1 MKMINKERLLETFIN
16 YVKISSKSLNERD
29 IANRIIADL
38 NEFSYDV
45 YEDNAGEKLGSN
57 ANNLYFFLDGETN
70 AESFIFSSHMDTVI
84 PCDNIEPYIK
94 EGFVSTDGSTILGA
108 DDKAGIAAIVE
119 ALRIIKENNI
129 THRPI
134 EVIFTIN
141 EEGGLHGSK
150 NLQYEKLRSK
160 KAIVLDSSGEIGKI
174 IIGAPGQNNLS
185 AKIIGKAAH
194 AGGEPENGISSII
207 VAAEAISK
215 MELLRIDNETTAN
228 IGSLTA
234 ISPTNIVCPE
244 ANLKAEIRSRDES
257 KLNFYTEKMID
268 ELKKACNKFGAKLEH
283 SCSAVYNSYKID
295 ENDEFVIFVEEKC
308 KEMEIT
314 SITKEYTGG
323 GSDANIFNEN
333 GIKTLNIS
341 TGMEKEHTCSERI
354 SIKNLELLT
363 ELVLK
368 LMIV

>member
-1 MKMINKERLLETFIN
+1 MINKKRLLETFIN
-16 YVKISSKSLNERD
+16 YIKISSKSLNEKD
-29 IANRIIADL
+29 IATQIIADL
-38 NEFSYDV
+38 KEFSYDV
-45 YEDNAGEKLGSN
+45 YEDNAGENIGSN
-57 ANNLYFFLDGETN
+57 ANNLYFFVDGETN
-70 AESFIFSSHMDTVI
+70 SESIIFSSHMDTVI
-84 PCDNIEPYIK
+84 PCDNIKPCIK
-94 EGFVSTDGSTILGA
+94 EGFVTTDGSTILGA
-108 DDKAGIAAIVE
+108 DDKAGIVALVE
-119 ALRIIKENNI
+119 ALRIIKEMNL

-150 NLQYEKLRSK
+150 NLQYERIRSK

-174 IIGAPGQNNLS
+174 IIGAPGQKNLS

-215 MELLRIDNETTAN
+215 MELLKIDYETTAN
-228 IGSLTA
+228 IGTLTA

-244 ANLKAEIRSRDES
+244 ANLKAEIRSRDEN
-257 KLNFYTEKMID
+257 KLNYYTEKMLD
-268 ELKKACNKFGAKLEH
+268 ELKNACNKFGAKLEH
-283 SCSAVYNSYKID
+283 TCSTVYNNYKID
-295 ENDEFVIFVEEKC
+295 ENDEFIIFVEEKC
-308 KEMEIT
+308 KELGIT
-314 SITKEYTGG
+314 NITKEYTGG
-323 GSDANIFNEN
+323 GSDANIFNEK

>member
-1 MKMINKERLLETFIN
+1 MDLKELSLSIQKGDANKAKELVKLCIEKNINAELI
-16 YVKISSKSLNERD
+16 LNEGLISAMDEIGVKFKNND
-29 IANRIIADL
+29 IYVPEVL
-38 NEFSYDV
+38 
-45 YEDNAGEKLGSN
+45 
-57 ANNLYFFLDGETN
+57 
-70 AESFIFSSHMDTVI
+70 
-84 PCDNIEPYIK
+84 
-94 EGFVSTDGSTILGA
+94 
-108 DDKAGIAAIVE
+108 IAARAMNAAMQILEPVLIE
-119 ALRIIKENNI
+119 AG
-129 THRPI
+129 
-134 EVIFTIN
+134 V
-141 EEGGLHGSK
+141 K
-150 NLQYEKLRSK
+150 N
-160 KAIVLDSSGEIGKI
+160 
-174 IIGAPGQNNLS
+174 
-185 AKIIGKAAH
+185 IGKA
-194 AGGEPENGISSII
+194 
-207 VAAEAISK
+207 V
-215 MELLRIDNETTAN
+215 
-228 IGSLTA
+228 IGTVKGDLHDIGKNQMCIRDRSLTA